1 MPRTFHPFLVA
12 MLFKGIEIRQNKKYS
27 SQNSTELEY
36 LNRIFFQIVNFFAIF
51 KEIGKSLTKNYVITE
66 ILSLIYCYIN

>member
-1 MPRTFHPFLVA
+1 M
-12 MLFKGIEIRQNKKYS
+12 EIRQNKKYS

-51 KEIGKSLTKNYVITE
+51 KKIGKSLTKNYVITE
-66 ILSLIYCYIN
+66 YYL